1 MNQLKRG
8 ARVSQFG
15 HGRHDRL
22 SEELATAG
30 GVLGGFEDD
39 GATGRHGCRHLADHG
54 ERWGIP
60 GADDEGWA
68 EGLAQDDHR
77 PGMVKGLRFTKLFR
91 FSNSSADSVTQCT
104 GNQAGGADRNPGVDA
119 VLEGDFFALRIEGRG
134 YLRQELKAVR
144 EFDVFKFP
152 GP

>member
-1 MNQLKRG
+1 
-8 ARVSQFG
+8 
-15 HGRHDRL
+15 
-22 SEELATAG
+22 
-30 GVLGGFEDD
+30 
-39 GATGRHGCRHLADHG
+39 
-54 ERWGIP
+54 
-60 GADDEGWA
+60 
-68 EGLAQDDHR
+68 
-77 PGMVKGLRFTKLFR
+77 MVKGLRFTKLFR

-152 GP
+152 GPVKGRCCRECPLDIILCGLAHRLPGFASIWVGKVAAVFLELQPCAIDKGALLDEVGGNISQLG